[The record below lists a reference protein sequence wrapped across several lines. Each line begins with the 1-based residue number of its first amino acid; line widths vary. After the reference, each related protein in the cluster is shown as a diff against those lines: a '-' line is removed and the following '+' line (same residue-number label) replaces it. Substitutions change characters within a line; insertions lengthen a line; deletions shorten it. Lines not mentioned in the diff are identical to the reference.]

1 MLEFAR
7 VFGEFFKG
15 VEKVVSNVFQDCF
28 REVSGVCQECF
39 KEIVFVA
46 ASRADGELVVTK
58 HMSLH
63 SGSRDCDNIVKT
75 PTQPQLNL
83 TPNLTKV
90 WVLHENDFAH
100 HHHTPPLTQH
110 QQYLSC
116 NRPNKCQNWGKRN

>member
-1 MLEFAR
+1 M
-7 VFGEFFKG
+7 FGEFFKG

-100 HHHTPPLTQH
+100 HHHHHPPHKLNVGNISAVTGPILTK
-110 QQYLSC
+110 L
-116 NRPNKCQNWGKRN
+116 